1 MYPWVLSNH
10 RLREAGWAPTRSTSE
25 AMIDAGRAV
34 PDGVRLGRVQ
44 VRRGDVIRG
53 AAAAMAFVA
62 ALAALARRRGG
73 RA

>member
-1 MYPWVLSNH
+1 
-10 RLREAGWAPTRSTSE
+10 
-25 AMIDAGRAV
+25 
-34 PDGVRLGRVQ
+34 
-44 VRRGDVIRG
+44 VIRG